1 MYESYWGLV
10 ESPFL
15 NRCNQRWFYESPTH
29 EEALA
34 RMYFL
39 VEESRRCG
47 VLRGPRGTGKS
58 LLLKVLEEQLHR
70 TQRQSALIDLTGLDS
85 QELLAELCRA
95 LQFPPPRDDSP
106 ATAWRALT
114 DFLTG
119 SRMAN
124 VHTVILL
131 DHLELAG
138 AGIDQTIARLL
149 KLERGAADSLTVI
162 VATSG
167 AVRGEARPSWLDACD
182 LMIDLPALDQQ
193 QTEQYVR
200 ETLRRAGCTQ
210 DIFEPAAVD
219 ALFERSAGVPREVN
233 RLCDLALL
241 TAMGQQ
247 VQRIGADV
255 IATAGQELVLQ

>member
-10 ESPFL
+10 ESPFI

-70 TQRQSALIDLTGLDS
+70 TQRQSAHIDLTGLDS
-85 QELLAELCRA
+85 AEFLGELCLK
-95 LQFPPPRDDSP
+95 LQFPTPRDDSP
-106 ATAWRALT
+106 ALAWRALA
-114 DFLTG
+114 DFLVG
-119 SRMAN
+119 SRLAH
-124 VHTVILL
+124 VHTVIML

-138 AGIDQTIARLL
+138 EGIEQAIARLL
-149 KLERGAADSLTVI
+149 QLERGAAESLTVI
-162 VATSG
+162 IATGEQVNSG
-167 AVRGEARPSWLDACD
+167 ARPAWLDECD
-182 LMIDLPALDQQ
+182 LMIDLVALDQQ

-210 DIFEPAAVD
+210 DIFEPAAVN
-219 ALFERSAGVPREVN
+219 ALFQRSAGVPREVN

-247 VQRIGADV
+247 AERIGPEV
-255 IATAGQELVLQ
+255 IDTAGRELVLQ